1 MLHVFPFPFRYNKS
15 RKEVFCV
22 SDKEI
27 ALQLTLK
34 LLDTGHFASGE
45 VVSNEAYGKAAAD
58 IYNAVLNSIHHE

>member
-1 MLHVFPFPFRYNKS
+1 M
-15 RKEVFCV
+15 

-34 LLDTGHFASGE
+34 LLETSHGVVGD

>member
-1 MLHVFPFPFRYNKS
+1 M
-15 RKEVFCV
+15 

-34 LLDTGHFASGE
+34 LLDTGHYVAGE

-58 IYNAVLNSIHHE
+58 IYNAVLNSIHRD

>member
-1 MLHVFPFPFRYNKS
+1 M
-15 RKEVFCV
+15 

-58 IYNAVLNSIHHE
+58 IHNAVLNSIHHE

>member
-1 MLHVFPFPFRYNKS
+1 M
-15 RKEVFCV
+15 

-27 ALQLTLK
+27 ALQLTLR
-34 LLDTGHFASGE
+34 LLDAGHYVAGE

>member
-1 MLHVFPFPFRYNKS
+1 M
-15 RKEVFCV
+15 

-34 LLDTGHFASGE
+34 LLDTGHYVAGE

-58 IYNAVLNSIHHE
+58 IYNAVLNTIYHE

>member
-1 MLHVFPFPFRYNKS
+1 M
-15 RKEVFCV
+15 

-34 LLDTGHFASGE
+34 LLETGHLMSGD

-58 IYNAVLNSIHHE
+58 IYNTILNSIHHE